1 MTLTLNAVCCVA
13 MAQFA
18 MAQSH
23 DIDSTNFR
31 DSSPK
36 MLGEVVVNASYMTRE
51 SDHIL
56 ALPTKD
62 QRKHAFSGYD
72 LLRNL
77 MIPGVVIDRANN
89 TVSTPAR
96 NATLYIDGREATSRE
111 ILSLRPKDIASV
123 EYYDIPTG
131 KYAKDA
137 SAINFL
143 IKKPDN
149 GGYTQIDALQGIG
162 FLNGDYN
169 LVSKYVS
176 GTKSLTLWG
185 GYAMENPKSSYSG
198 IESFAFP
205 SHIMR
210 TTVYDN
216 ADHRNDDGY
225 VQASISNRGKSMT
238 WMIRGGVAWDKDAIT
253 ASNGNIS
260 IGAKQYICS
269 KETSD
274 RSMRPSLYFYGFNQL
289 STSLTLDYVVDGYY
303 SRNHHLRSYREDVD
317 SYLSNVTEDYYYA
330 KFNTNLI
337 KTFKNNNRL
346 AFNIYE
352 FLKKSQ
358 SDYIGTDAPHQNL
371 TSSET
376 IIFADYSQRSGKF
389 F

>member
-1 MTLTLNAVCCVA
+1 
-13 MAQFA
+13 
-18 MAQSH
+18 
-23 DIDSTNFR
+23 
-31 DSSPK
+31 
-36 MLGEVVVNASYMTRE
+36 
-51 SDHIL
+51 
-56 ALPTKD
+56 
-62 QRKHAFSGYD
+62 
-72 LLRNL
+72 
-77 MIPGVVIDRANN
+77 
-89 TVSTPAR
+89 
-96 NATLYIDGREATSRE
+96 
-111 ILSLRPKDIASV
+111 
-123 EYYDIPTG
+123 
-131 KYAKDA
+131 
-137 SAINFL
+137 
-143 IKKPDN
+143 
-149 GGYTQIDALQGIG
+149 
-162 FLNGDYN
+162 
-169 LVSKYVS
+169 
-176 GTKSLTLWG
+176 
-185 GYAMENPKSSYSG
+185 MENTKSSYSG

-205 SHIMR
+205 SPIMR

-225 VQASISNRGKSMT
+225 IQASISNRGKSMT

-303 SRNHHLRSYREDVD
+303 SRNHHLRSYREDID
-317 SYLSNVTEDYYYA
+317 NYLSNVTEDYYYA

-352 FLKKSQ
+352 FLRKSQ